1 MQPEM
6 PAQEVENIMDL
17 SALYVSLKR
26 LSESMPLGVL
36 RTSTKVMTLILV
48 NKMGGGLPLMLRMP
62 KACK

>member
-36 RTSTKVMTLILV
+36 RTSAKVVTLILV
-48 NKMGGGLPLMLRMP
+48 TEKWGLLF
-62 KACK
+62 

>member
-36 RTSTKVMTLILV
+36 RTSAKVVTLILV
-48 NKMGGGLPLMLRMP
+48 NKKWGLPLMLRMP
-62 KACK
+62 IACK

>member
-36 RTSTKVMTLILV
+36 RTSAKVMTIILV
-48 NKMGGGLPLMLRMP
+48 NKKWGLPF
-62 KACK
+62 

>member
-1 MQPEM
+1 MQSEM

-36 RTSTKVMTLILV
+36 RTSAKVMTIILV
-48 NKMGGGLPLMLRMP
+48 NKKWGLPLMLKMP
-62 KACK
+62 KDCK

>member
-1 MQPEM
+1 MQSEM

-36 RTSTKVMTLILV
+36 RTSAKVMTLILV
-48 NKMGGGLPLMLRMP
+48 NKKGG
-62 KACK
+62 AAVDA

>member
-36 RTSTKVMTLILV
+36 RTSAKVMTIILV
-48 NKMGGGLPLMLRMP
+48 NKKWGLPLMLRMP

>member
-1 MQPEM
+1 MQSEM

-48 NKMGGGLPLMLRMP
+48 NKKGG
-62 KACK
+62 AAVDA

>member
-36 RTSTKVMTLILV
+36 RTSAKVMTIILV
-48 NKMGGGLPLMLRMP
+48 NKKWGLPLMLKMP
-62 KACK
+62 EACK

>member
-1 MQPEM
+1 MQSEM

-36 RTSTKVMTLILV
+36 RTSAKVMTIILV
-48 NKMGGGLPLMLRMP
+48 NKKLGLPLMLRMP

>member
-1 MQPEM
+1 MQSEM
-6 PAQEVENIMDL
+6 LAQEVENIMDL

-36 RTSTKVMTLILV
+36 RTSAKVMTLILV
-48 NKMGGGLPLMLRMP
+48 NKKGGLPLMLRMP

>member
-1 MQPEM
+1 MQSEM

-17 SALYVSLKR
+17 SALHDSLKR

-36 RTSTKVMTLILV
+36 RTSAKVMTIILV
-48 NKMGGGLPLMLRMP
+48 NKKWGLPLMLRMP

>member
-1 MQPEM
+1 
-6 PAQEVENIMDL
+6 MDL

-36 RTSTKVMTLILV
+36 RTSAKVVTLILV
-48 NKMGGGLPLMLRMP
+48 NKKWGLPLLLRMP